1 MQVIAQ
7 RAVHTKLDILSKM
20 IENVE
25 NQKQQSDVKKRAKS
39 FPKLMS

>member
-25 NQKQQSDVKKRAKS
+25 NQKEQSDIKKEQNH
-39 FPKLMS
+39 FPN